1 MNMGAQIARATDR
14 DAQPERTLHLNL
26 SEWFGP
32 TIQGEG
38 PAAGRLSSFV
48 RLSGCNLTCSWCDSA
63 YTWDWERF
71 DRGREVHPT
80 PVPDALDIID
90 SLPGVIIITGGEP
103 LLQTQAL
110 AAVMRDSRMSA
121 RTFHVET
128 NGTRPLGPTAPYWDT
143 IICSPKIIPSADQ
156 GPLAHRLAPSV
167 VEDDRTH
174 FKFVVHDQA
183 DLDAIDALVE
193 HSTALRWAVQDHR
206 VWLMPEGVT
215 PDALT
220 ARTPFVANAAV
231 ERGLN
236 FSSRLH
242 VYGWHDVRGH

>member
-1 MNMGAQIARATDR
+1 MNMGALIAREKGR
-14 DAQPERTLHLNL
+14 DAEPERTPHINL

-48 RLSGCNLTCSWCDSA
+48 RTSGCNLTCSWCDSP
-63 YTWDWERF
+63 YTWDWSRY
-71 DRGREVHPT
+71 DRAHEVKVT
-80 PVPDALDIID
+80 TIPDALDLID
-90 SLPGVIIITGGEP
+90 ALPGIIIVTGGEP
-103 LLQTQAL
+103 LLQAQGL
-110 AAVMRDSRMSA
+110 AAVMGHERMRG

-156 GPLAHRLAPSV
+156 GPLARRLAPSV

-174 FKFVVHDQA
+174 FKFVVRDQA
-183 DLDAIDALVE
+183 DLDAIDGLVLDIE
-193 HSTALRWAVQDHR
+193 PIRRAAFEGR
-206 VWLMPEGVT
+206 VWLMPEGTT
-215 PDALT
+215 PDTLT
-220 ARTPFVANAAV
+220 ERTPFVINAAV
-231 ERGLN
+231 ERGIN